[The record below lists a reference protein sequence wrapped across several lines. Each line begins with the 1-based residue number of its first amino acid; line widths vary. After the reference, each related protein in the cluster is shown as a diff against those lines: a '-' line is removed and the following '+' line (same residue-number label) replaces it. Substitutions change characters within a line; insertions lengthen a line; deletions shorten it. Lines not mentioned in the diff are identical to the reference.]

1 MAAAPQVELCA
12 RSRLL
17 SSLTGRSGT
26 VHLGYRERLVAVGR
40 EVGREGREARPRP
53 AIGEKETQGEDL
65 DLTGDPLQVQAQP
78 RF

>member
-17 SSLTGRSGT
+17 SSLTGRSGA
-26 VHLGYRERLVAVGR
+26 VHLGFRERLVAAR
-40 EVGREGREARPRP
+40 EVGREARESRPRP

-78 RF
+78 RS